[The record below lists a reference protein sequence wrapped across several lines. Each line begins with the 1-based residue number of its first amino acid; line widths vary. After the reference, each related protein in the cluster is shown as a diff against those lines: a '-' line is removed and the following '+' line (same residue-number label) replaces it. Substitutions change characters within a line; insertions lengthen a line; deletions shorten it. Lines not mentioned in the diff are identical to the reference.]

1 MLRISTTVLL
11 VMVLVTGCA
20 TQQGTSALE
29 CGGGGAAAALILCK
43 LAHGSD
49 ASCAALA
56 VGAGA
61 AGAAICYSYAD
72 KVQKHRAQLAGHEKD
87 LNAQIQYLHSL
98 NQDTEELDKQLAAKV
113 TAVTKSTDQTVAS
126 LAQGQATQAD
136 LNRQRQALDN
146 EVKAAQTQVNAAAQE
161 LKSAQQFRSQQTSG
175 PSSALDA
182 EIARL
187 QDLLNQ
193 AQRNTSALAAQ
204 RQRI

>member
-1 MLRISTTVLL
+1 MVKKSITALL
-11 VMVLVTGCA
+11 VVFLVTGCA

-49 ASCAALA
+49 ASCAAVA

-61 AGAAICYSYAD
+61 SGAAICYSYAD
-72 KVQKHRAQLAGHEKD
+72 KIQKRRAQLAGHEKD
-87 LNAQIQYLHSL
+87 LNAQIQYLHTV
-98 NQDTEELDKQLAAKV
+98 NQDTEDLNKQLAAKV
-113 TAVTKSTDQTVAS
+113 VTVTKSTDQAVAS
-126 LAQGQATQAD
+126 IAQGQTTQAE
-136 LNRQRQALDN
+136 LTKQRQALDN

-161 LKSAQQFRSQQTSG
+161 LKSAQQFRAQQTSG
-175 PSSALDA
+175 AYDA

-204 RQRI
+204 RQRV